1 MRHFRKVKF
10 SRMPQF
16 FSRAVL
22 AIILSLY
29 KISFFCYTFFA
40 MKITSVCLSPTIQR
54 TVSFKTF
61 ILNKVNRSERYGVW
75 ASGKAVNAARVLN
88 QLEQGCVRVVC
99 PLGEENYRRFA
110 EFAERDILPL
120 SSVMIPGNTR
130 ECWTVLDSTAH
141 TTTEL
146 VVGEPA
152 LEKLPESKV
161 EEFIDAIAESLSDS
175 DALLLAGSRPE
186 IWPDDFFTRICQM
199 AAEQNKITL
208 ADFWGDDLKR
218 TLKTCEPT
226 IIKINEEEFFSTFG
240 GKGGSAGLKSAL
252 ISASEKHNSIFI
264 VTRGDKSTLA
274 AQKGKVFE
282 AESEK
287 DLRIVNTTACG
298 DAFAG
303 GFLYEFLKTGEIQAA
318 LEKGTWCAARN
329 SENECPG
336 SIQ

>member
-1 MRHFRKVKF
+1 MR
-10 SRMPQF
+10 
-16 FSRAVL
+16 
-22 AIILSLY
+22 
-29 KISFFCYTFFA
+29 
-40 MKITSVCLSPTIQR
+40 ITSVCLSPTIQR
-54 TVSFKTF
+54 TVSFKNF
-61 ILNKVNRSERYGVW
+61 ILGKVNRSERYGVW

-99 PLGEENYRRFA
+99 PLGEENHRRFA

-120 SSVMIPGNTR
+120 SSVIIPGNTR

-152 LEKLPESKV
+152 LEKLSENKV
-161 EEFIDAIAESLSDS
+161 EEFIDVIAESLSDS

-186 IWPDDFFTRICQM
+186 IWPDDFSERICQM
-199 AAEQNKITL
+199 AAEQNKIAL
-208 ADFWGDDLKR
+208 VDFWGDDLKR
-218 TLKTCEPT
+218 ALKNCVPS

-240 GKGGSAGLKSAL
+240 GKSGNAGLKAAL
-252 ISASEKHNSIFI
+252 ISESEKNNSIFI
-264 VTRGDKSTLA
+264 VTRGEKSTFA
-274 AQKGKVFE
+274 AQKGKFFE

-303 GFLYEFLKTGEIQAA
+303 GFLYEFLKTGDIESA
-318 LEKGTWCAARN
+318 LKKGTWCAARN
-329 SENECPG
+329 TENECPG

>member
-1 MRHFRKVKF
+1 MKF

-110 EFAERDILPL
+110 EFAERDSLPL

-152 LEKLPESKV
+152 LEK
-161 EEFIDAIAESLSDS
+161 
-175 DALLLAGSRPE
+175 
-186 IWPDDFFTRICQM
+186 
-199 AAEQNKITL
+199 
-208 ADFWGDDLKR
+208 
-218 TLKTCEPT
+218 
-226 IIKINEEEFFSTFG
+226 
-240 GKGGSAGLKSAL
+240 
-252 ISASEKHNSIFI
+252 
-264 VTRGDKSTLA
+264 
-274 AQKGKVFE
+274 
-282 AESEK
+282 
-287 DLRIVNTTACG
+287 
-298 DAFAG
+298 
-303 GFLYEFLKTGEIQAA
+303 
-318 LEKGTWCAARN
+318 
-329 SENECPG
+329 
-336 SIQ
+336 

>member
-1 MRHFRKVKF
+1 
-10 SRMPQF
+10 
-16 FSRAVL
+16 
-22 AIILSLY
+22 
-29 KISFFCYTFFA
+29 

-99 PLGEENYRRFA
+99 PLGEENYRRFT
-110 EFAERDILPL
+110 EFAERDILLL
-120 SSVMIPGNTR
+120 SSVIIPGNTR
-130 ECWTVLDSTAH
+130 ECWTVLDSSAH

-161 EEFIDAIAESLSDS
+161 EEFIDAVAESLSDS

-186 IWPDDFFTRICQM
+186 IWPDDFATRICQM
-199 AAEQNKITL
+199 ATEQNKITL
-208 ADFWGDDLKR
+208 VDFWGDDLKR
-218 TLKTCEPT
+218 ALKSCEPSV
-226 IIKINEEEFFSTFG
+226 IKINEEEFFSTFG
-240 GKGGSAGLKSAL
+240 GNGGAAGLKNAL
-252 ISASEKHNSIFI
+252 ISESKKHNSIFI
-264 VTRGDKSTLA
+264 VTRGEKSTLA

-287 DLRIVNTTACG
+287 NLRIINTTACG

-303 GFLYEFLKTGEIQAA
+303 GFLYEFLKTGEIQTA

-329 SENECPG
+329 AENECPG
-336 SIQ
+336 SIIVNS